1 MEHSI
6 MKSLLRT
13 LLKLTMIALVLSLF
27 SQPVLANSA
36 LVIRGNSANFEQV
49 LLGMTDD
56 LEDEVSISELVI
68 NKTMTAKDID
78 AAIKRSRPDLII
90 VMGNKAVNLYV
101 DYQAENPDKAF
112 PPSIALAALFI
123 DKFAQNMKN
132 ATAIRYE
139 VPAVTSAVVM
149 RDVFGKPIKKLGVVY
164 REWMEDL
171 IEENRR
177 YCEAE
182 GIELVGIKL
191 PNKSGSMTIKVKKA
205 LKKLN
210 EKVDALWIL
219 NDNAL
224 LTREALVKAWLPIRS
239 KSKIPAIVGLKQF
252 MTNIPIGS
260 FAIVP
265 DHYGLGAQAAG
276 MIFYIMDNDWQLEN
290 TEIQQPVSTLKLINT
305 KILKGKKIKYIEEKL
320 DHIDEVIR

>member
-1 MEHSI
+1 
-6 MKSLLRT
+6 
-13 LLKLTMIALVLSLF
+13 
-27 SQPVLANSA
+27 
-36 LVIRGNSANFEQV
+36 
-49 LLGMTDD
+49 
-56 LEDEVSISELVI
+56 
-68 NKTMTAKDID
+68 
-78 AAIKRSRPDLII
+78 
-90 VMGNKAVNLYV
+90 
-101 DYQAENPDKAF
+101 
-112 PPSIALAALFI
+112 
-123 DKFAQNMKN
+123 MKN

-191 PNKSGSMTIKVKKA
+191 PNKSGSMTLKIKKA

-210 EKVDALWIL
+210 KKVDALWIL